1 NMCSASTKSRR
12 RVGIVGYG
20 HLVYPSTGEYLVREL
35 QREGGAHGLELAFVW
50 NRSAE
55 RMQGNVEPDQQLRD
69 LERFAERRADLIVEV
84 SHPNI
89 SRDFG
94 EMFLQHADYL
104 VGSPTAL
111 ADAAT
116 ERRLREASATHGR
129 TLYVPAGAFWGGDD
143 IQKMADRGTL
153 KALTV
158 TMTKHPAS
166 FKLEGALRQANA
178 QALAEGAGA
187 GRRVLYEG
195 PVRHLCPLAPNNV
208 NTMAAAAMA
217 AHNLGFDGVTGRL
230 VADSVPSL
238 PDWHIVEI
246 EVRGVG
252 DPPFSVTTT
261 RRNPALPGA
270 VTGNATY
277 ASFLSSLLGCCR
289 LFFQLGVHVA

>member
-1 NMCSASTKSRR
+1 MCSASTKSRR

-20 HLVYPSTGEYLVREL
+20 HLGEYLVREL

-230 VADSVPSL
+230 VADSSL

-277 ASFLSSLLGCCR
+277 ASFLSSLLGAKGHGGRVCLC
-289 LFFQLGVHVA
+289 